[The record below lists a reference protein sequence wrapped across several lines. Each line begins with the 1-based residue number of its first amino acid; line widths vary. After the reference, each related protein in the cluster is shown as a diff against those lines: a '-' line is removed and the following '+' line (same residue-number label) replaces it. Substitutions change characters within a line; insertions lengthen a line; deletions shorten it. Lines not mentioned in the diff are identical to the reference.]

1 MPLFRERGEGPI
13 DCPRCEIELKR
24 ERVKKFG
31 PDVLID
37 VCPSC
42 GGTWYDKGE
51 LAKVLDDRTLHS
63 RLVNFPAAGEES
75 SVPCPRCGGDMVMRK
90 EGEVEVDSCVSC
102 TGVWLD
108 LGEEKALKAKL
119 DWERRGQVSNYD
131 GDAVFYSL
139 MTGHIR

>member
-1 MPLFRERGEGPI
+1 M
-13 DCPRCEIELKR
+13 DCPRCEIGLKQ
-24 ERVKKFG
+24 EHVKQFG

-51 LAKVLDDRTLHS
+51 LARLLEDRSLHT
-63 RLVNFPAAGEES
+63 RLVDFPAAGEDS
-75 SVPCPRCGGDMVMRK
+75 PIACPRCDGKMVMRK

-108 LGEEKALKAKL
+108 HGEEEALKAKL
-119 DWERRGQVSNYD
+119 DWERRGQTSNYA

-139 MTGHIR
+139 MTTHM